1 MLLASRTG
9 NGSIGRRLLLRG
21 LDFHGSPLATF
32 EKDGE
37 RWVVMRPVVEGM
49 GLAWTSQH
57 AKLNAGADRY
67 GVRNDIITRDGS
79 DREQA
84 MTCIPLRRYPM
95 WLATIN
101 PAKIPNQAV
110 RSDPNLFGVQAA
122 GTDVLRQVAVIV
134 VARLVR
140 HGIQGGNRPGG
151 CPRP

>member
-1 MLLASRTG
+1 
-9 NGSIGRRLLLRG
+9 
-21 LDFHGSPLATF
+21 
-32 EKDGE
+32 
-37 RWVVMRPVVEGM
+37 MRPVVEGM
-49 GLAWTSQH
+49 GLAWQSQG
-57 AKLNAGADRY
+57 AKLRAQSERFSCNDIVSTGAD
-67 GVRNDIITRDGS
+67 GKQH
-79 DREQA
+79 E

-95 WLATIN
+95 WLETIN